1 MGRYLVVGGGGR
13 TGRRVVS
20 RLAGGGHQ
28 ATVASRTPRAGGVAL
43 DLSAVDAGSAVF
55 GGYDGIVVTVEPPV
69 DAAGADRLLHHGVAA
84 AAGAAAKLGVP
95 FVVVSQIYV
104 TRPEAYPAMAEVIV
118 ARRRGEEAVR
128 ESGAA
133 YVIVRP
139 GWLHDGPARG
149 ARVEQGDTGDG
160 QTSRDSVADAC
171 VAGLLYPGRAALTF
185 ELFDGATPI
194 DWPATLRALEPDL
207 ASDD

>member
-20 RLAGGGHQ
+20 RLASDGHQ
-28 ATVASRTPRAGGVAL
+28 VAAASRRPPPGGVAL
-43 DLSAVDAGSAVF
+43 DLTAVDAGSAVF
-55 GGYDGIVVTVEPPV
+55 EGYDGIVVTVEPPA
-69 DAAGADRLLHHGVAA
+69 DAAGADRLLHRGVAT
-84 AAGAAAKLGVP
+84 AAGAAARLGVP

-104 TRPEAYPAMAEVIV
+104 TRPEAYPAMAGVIA
-118 ARRRGEEAVR
+118 ARHRGEDAVR

-139 GWLHDGPARG
+139 GWLHDGPTPG
-149 ARVEQGDTGDG
+149 TRVEQGDSGDG

-171 VAGLLYPGRAALTF
+171 VAALMHPGRACLTF
-185 ELFDGATPI
+185 ELFDDVTPI
-194 DWPATLRALEPDL
+194 DWPSALRTLEQDRASVD
-207 ASDD
+207 